1 MALWTAALV
10 ILVVAL
16 VLALLGVLVLVFM
29 YPTVVDD
36 TELHGGAVDTDPD
49 KEDGDSELLTKYAC
63 LWGAPLR
70 ERRALII
77 DGLEEPLT
85 EGAADGGLHLSI
97 EEIQR
102 QVHDI
107 ISAPTDPAE
116 QLKVVRKLRHR
127 WHPDKNVVLHEL
139 AVKTSQCI
147 NEEQQKIEAR
157 LRMQQYRDRGLI

>member
-49 KEDGDSELLTKYAC
+49 KEDGDSELLTK
-63 LWGAPLR
+63 
-70 ERRALII
+70 ALII